1 VGTTA
6 SVEAAELALSSA
18 KQSVLSRRS
27 GLDQS
32 NARFNQAKTRLARAE
47 LANKDAMRHLNDT
60 VMRAEFPG
68 VLSGVSL
75 VQGGLISANERVG
88 QLIDPNALE
97 VAFRVSTQQYARLLN
112 EDGTLIAAPAD
123 VSLYAIGE
131 SVTSK
136 AVLSRDSGSVAD
148 GQTGRLLFARLDNAI
163 GLKPGDF
170 VSVKV
175 EEPALRFV
183 VELPA
188 TALNAQ
194 NELLAVGEGDRLETI
209 NVNLMRRQGNNVL
222 VRSRDL
228 PGRDI
233 VTQQTPLLGKGIKV
247 KVLREGGS
255 MEPEAPKMVKLTKE
269 KQEELIKRVEGNQ
282 WIPAK
287 PKERLLNQ
295 LRTGEIKEE
304 TLKRLESRGGG

>member
-1 VGTTA
+1 MEIIEAERAIALAKAELAAAVEQEALRSAALLRQQDLQQRGVGTTA

-32 NARFNQAKTRLARAE
+32 NARLNQAKTRLARAE
-47 LANKDAMRHLNDT
+47 LANKDAVRHLNDT
-60 VMRAEFPG
+60 VMRAEFAG

-88 QLIDPNALE
+88 QLIDPSALE

-123 VSLYAIGE
+123 VSWDGMGG

-148 GQTGRLLFARLDNAI
+148 GQTGRVLFAKLDNAI

-194 NELLAVGEGDRLETI
+194 NEVLAVGEGDRLETI
-209 NVNLMRRQGNNVL
+209 NVTLMRRQGNNVL

-247 KVLREGGS
+247 KVLREVVRWN
-255 MEPEAPKMVKLTKE
+255 PK
-269 KQEELIKRVEGNQ
+269 R
-282 WIPAK
+282 
-287 PKERLLNQ
+287 PKW
-295 LRTGEIKEE
+295 
-304 TLKRLESRGGG
+304 